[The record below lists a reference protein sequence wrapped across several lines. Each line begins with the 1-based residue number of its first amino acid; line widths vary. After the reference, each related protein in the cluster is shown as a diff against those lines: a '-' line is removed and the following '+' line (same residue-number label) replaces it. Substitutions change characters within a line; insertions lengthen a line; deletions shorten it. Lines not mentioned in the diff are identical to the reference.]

1 MEGVIAKLEALV
13 VKLEQSGAHGASVG
27 KDIRNQLGEIRQG
40 NVSGLSSIVQSLE
53 RQLGGGGEVDSDSL
67 SESLSVYDQ
76 IISGPL
82 AQFVN
87 TSNTI
92 GGDVAQ
98 HTAYI
103 SAVFQAQR
111 QFLAT
116 AAASKKPSDAD
127 VMKLLKPTSDLID
140 QIQKFRESN
149 RRSEMFNHLSAVS
162 ESIPALGWVAVAPT
176 PAPHVK
182 EMKDAGMFYTNR
194 VLKDWKEKDANHGV
208 WVKQWVE
215 TLTQLQN
222 FVKEYHTTGLVW
234 NPKGGEASLN
244 VSTPTVAV
252 KTTTS
257 VAKPAPAK
265 TAKVFGK
272 QVEKTPTKKQD
283 GKKWIVEY
291 FKGDTNLAIDDVQ
304 LNQTVY
310 IYKCENSAVKITG
323 KCNNVVLDSCKKT
336 GVVFDSLVS
345 GCEIV
350 NCSSVQVQVLG
361 SLPMIMVDKTDGCQ
375 MYLSEGSANA
385 EIVSAKSSEMNVL
398 ISKDGEF
405 VEMPVPEQFKTV
417 VQGTNLVT
425 SPAEAV

>member
-1 MEGVIAKLEALV
+1 MA
-13 VKLEQSGAHGASVG
+13 
-27 KDIRNQLGEIRQG
+27 
-40 NVSGLSSIVQSLE
+40 GLSSIVHNLE

-67 SESLSVYDQ
+67 SQSLSAYDQ

-82 AQFVN
+82 AIFIN

-98 HTAYI
+98 QAAYI

-116 AAASKKPSDAD
+116 AAGSKKPSDAD
-127 VMKLLKPTSDLID
+127 VLKLLKPTSDLID

-162 ESIPALGWVAVAPT
+162 ESIPALGWVAVSPT

-194 VLKDWKEKDANHGV
+194 VLKDWKEKDANHGA

-215 TLTQLQN
+215 TLSQLQN
-222 FVKEYHTTGLVW
+222 FVKEHHTTGLVW

-252 KTTTS
+252 KTPTTAS
-257 VAKPAPAK
+257 KPTPAK
-265 TAKVFGK
+265 TTKVFGK

-291 FKGDTNLAIDDVQ
+291 FKGDMNLSIDDVR

-350 NCSSVQVQVLG
+350 NSSSVQVQVLG

-375 MYLSEGSANA
+375 MYLSEKSANA

-398 ISKDGEF
+398 VSKDGEF

-417 VQGTNLVT
+417 IQGTSLVT

>member
-1 MEGVIAKLEALV
+1 MA
-13 VKLEQSGAHGASVG
+13 
-27 KDIRNQLGEIRQG
+27 
-40 NVSGLSSIVQSLE
+40 GLSSIVHNLE

-67 SESLSVYDQ
+67 SQSLSAYDQ

-82 AQFVN
+82 TMFIN

-98 HTAYI
+98 QAAYI

-111 QFLAT
+111 QFLGT
-116 AAASKKPSDAD
+116 AAGSKKPSDAD
-127 VMKLLKPTSDLID
+127 VLKLLKPTSDLID

-162 ESIPALGWVAVAPT
+162 ESIPALGWVAVSPT

-194 VLKDWKEKDANHGV
+194 VLKDWKGRDANHGA

-215 TLTQLQN
+215 TLSQLQN
-222 FVKEYHTTGLVW
+222 FVKEHHTTGLVW

-252 KTTTS
+252 KTATTA
-257 VAKPAPAK
+257 AKPAPAK
-265 TAKVFGK
+265 TTKVFGK

-291 FKGDTNLAIDDVQ
+291 FKGDTNLAIDDVR

-350 NCSSVQVQVLG
+350 NSSSVQVQVLG

-375 MYLSEGSANA
+375 MYLSEKSANA

-398 ISKDGEF
+398 VSKNGEF

-417 VQGTNLVT
+417 IQGTNLVT

>member
-13 VKLEQSGAHGASVG
+13 VKLEQSGAHGANVG

-82 AQFVN
+82 AEFVN

-98 HTAYI
+98 HAAYI

-149 RRSEMFNHLSAVS
+149 RRSEMFNHLSAIS

-222 FVKEYHTTGLVW
+222 FVKEYHTTGLAW